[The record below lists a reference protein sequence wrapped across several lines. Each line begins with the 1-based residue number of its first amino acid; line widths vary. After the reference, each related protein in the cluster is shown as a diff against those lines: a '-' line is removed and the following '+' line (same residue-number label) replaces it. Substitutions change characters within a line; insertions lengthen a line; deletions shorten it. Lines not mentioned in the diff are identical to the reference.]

1 MTDIHNHLLYGIDD
15 GSINKEQSIE
25 ILKELKEIG
34 FNNIILTPHYIDDT
48 KYTSDIEN
56 NNKILKEL
64 KLELNKQNIDINL
77 YLGNEIY
84 ITENIL
90 TLLNSKKITT
100 LNNTNYLLIELPL
113 NNKLNNLDD
122 YLHELIVKG
131 YKIIIAHPE
140 RYIYFQ
146 DNKEELLKLK
156 EKGILYQCNYY
167 SLIKKY
173 GRKAY
178 KLIKYMLK
186 NNLVDYLGTDIHRS
200 INKKDFE
207 KINKKLNK
215 LITKE
220 YIELINNNNNKLV

>member
-113 NNKLNNLDD
+113 NNKLNNLED

-167 SLIKKY
+167 SIIKKY

-220 YIELINNNNNKLV
+220 YIELINKNNNKLV